1 MGPILRTRRSTR
13 MDRHA
18 ATRRLPT
25 LADQAGSVY
34 PGCIRP
40 RGGTRSSPPCWTPAS
55 TYATSR
61 SPPTRRPAQ
70 GHALRPRPQIL
81 DRHPNYI
88 LAAYMASGT

>member
-34 PGCIRP
+34 PG
-40 RGGTRSSPPCWTPAS
+40 
-55 TYATSR
+55 
-61 SPPTRRPAQ
+61 PAQ
-70 GHALRPRPQIL
+70 GHALRPRPQNL